1 MISRGLRCCS
11 TCKAESVR
19 AAVPLPR
26 QLPAVHVALCSR
38 SQLIASSCLTS
49 GAVHLWDAR
58 LLPAPANAQLV
69 GGVPVL
75 AADDADDLDRH
86 AGLVGVL
93 PLPGGASCARQLHLD
108 AEKLLASLDHDPAAS
123 AFSRGAQQL
132 AQPSPLISPDL
143 HDLP

>member
-1 MISRGLRCCS
+1 MALKLETTVNRG
-11 TCKAESVR
+11 A
-19 AAVPLPR
+19 
-26 QLPAVHVALCSR
+26 
-38 SQLIASSCLTS
+38 
-49 GAVHLWDAR
+49 
-58 LLPAPANAQLV
+58 PAPKAGLTWTANAQLV